1 VICCALLS
9 LVLAPPAWLVAQ
21 VRSKSNPL
29 AWRRGATDL
38 LQQSDPRPRFS
49 MAARIRSF
57 RYAGRGL
64 QFLLRN
70 EHNAWLHLAATSV
83 AIGAGLALEIDATD
97 WRWIVAAVL
106 WVWSTEALNTAVEQ
120 VCNLV
125 SPGPDERAR
134 IAKDVAA
141 GAVLVSA
148 IGAALIGAL
157 TFWPYV
163 APLA

>member
-1 VICCALLS
+1 
-9 LVLAPPAWLVAQ
+9 
-21 VRSKSNPL
+21 
-29 AWRRGATDL
+29 
-38 LQQSDPRPRFS
+38 

-64 QFLLRN
+64 RFLLRS

-83 AIGAGLALEIDATD
+83 AVGAGLALEIDPSD

-106 WVWSTEALNTAVEQ
+106 WVWSIEALNTAVEQ

-163 APLA
+163 APVV